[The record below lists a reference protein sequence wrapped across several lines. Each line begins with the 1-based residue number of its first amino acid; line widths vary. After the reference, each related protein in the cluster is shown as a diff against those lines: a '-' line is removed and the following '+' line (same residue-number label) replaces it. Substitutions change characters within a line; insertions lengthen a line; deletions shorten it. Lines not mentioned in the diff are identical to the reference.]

1 MKKINLIK
9 LKDLEKIS
17 NKLGDTLSVLDSLEP
32 FLSFKERH
40 KYKSTYKFI
49 DYLYFKIEKLIIN
62 MTDKEELD
70 KE

>member
-1 MKKINLIK
+1 MKNIK
-9 LKDLEKIS
+9 LVNLKNLEKIS
-17 NKLGDTLSVLDSLEP
+17 NKLGDTLNVLQSLEP
-32 FLSFKERH
+32 FLNLKERH

-49 DYLYFKIEKLIIN
+49 EELYYKVDKVIIN